1 MEYLKL
7 IESNHNKVSIPVI
20 TIIVLIPLFITTL
33 TITVTRMMITLML
46 MFMLFWLM
54 MSRLRAGAV
63 MQERMTLSL
72 PFSNA
77 LKAYWQTGWHSG
89 SAALDHQTACLH
101 PGVDLGKQ
109 QDIVLVLNM

>member
-1 MEYLKL
+1 
-7 IESNHNKVSIPVI
+7 
-20 TIIVLIPLFITTL
+20 
-33 TITVTRMMITLML
+33 
-46 MFMLFWLM
+46 
-54 MSRLRAGAV
+54 